1 MSDVSPKSP
10 PTDGTQQDAGW
21 QLKLLPWMILLPT
34 VLIGV
39 FIVQATLR
47 MKKFEAFVYQQERSI
62 FEKNLPSPADTASG
76 ITNDFHYQQ
85 LYVLARMEEYTIN
98 KRYNQ
103 AGIITMSTIYTK
115 YLGFFTGMILAIVGS
130 VFIIGKL
137 KEDQTDAGGT
147 LKDVLTFKVV
157 SSSPGVIFAVLGTV
171 LMSVSIIS
179 KGEVDVNDLPLYL
192 NGANFTNVQDS
203 TFRKI
208 DSSKISKLPGTITKE
223 QAASSHP

>member
-10 PTDGTQQDAGW
+10 PTDGAQQDAGW

-137 KEDQTDAGGT
+137 KEDQTQTEGS

-179 KGEVDVNDLPLYL
+179 KGEVNVNDLPLYL
-192 NGANFTNVQDS
+192 NGANFINAQDS
-203 TFRKI
+203 TARKI
-208 DSSKISKLPGTITKE
+208 DSSKINKLPFTIPE
-223 QAASSHP
+223 GEARSSHP